1 MVAEVGRIP
10 LQPGLTVKAVSY
22 LVRSC
27 PTTSMAPVLA
37 ITWMVARIVLEKGNG
52 STPMER
58 LCNFATRAEAD

>member
-1 MVAEVGRIP
+1 MP
-10 LQPGLTVKAVSY
+10 PQSDSTVKAVLS
-22 LVRSC
+22 LERFC
-27 PTTSMAPVLA
+27 PILSMAPVLA